1 MYFIFLGFALLASA
15 ISANKVLLA
24 SVPPTFFVGI
34 RMLTA
39 GVILWF
45 MYHRT
50 SDRLRWIYLKDDA
63 LKIFLAAFFTTC
75 VPSLCKAFALKYM
88 PSAKAAF
95 IGSLD
100 PFVTAIYSYFLFQDK
115 LNLKKILGILVGF
128 SGSMILCFSN
138 YASEQGFHAF
148 LIFSFPELAAFASMA
163 IGRYGWLLAQSM
175 LKRDRYAPAELNGVM
190 FCISG
195 VLALCL
201 SAFID
206 NYSSL
211 NLCFSWQWLL
221 LFAYTVFVGNIIAYT
236 MYATFLR
243 IHSANF
249 VSLAGFSVPIFVAF
263 FGYVFLNEKMTANL
277 VTSALVI
284 LFGVYLFYQEELA
297 SLMRERVHYRK
308 H

>member
-39 GVILWF
+39 GLILWF
-45 MYHRT
+45 MYYRT
-50 SDRLRWIYLKDDA
+50 SPRLRWKYLKDDIF
-63 LKIFLAAFFTTC
+63 KIMLAALFTTC

-88 PSAKAAF
+88 PSGKAAF

-100 PFVTAIYSYFLFQDK
+100 PFVTAIYSYFLFSDR
-115 LNLKKILGILVGF
+115 LNFKKILGILVGF
-128 SGSMILCFSN
+128 SGSMILCYSN
-138 YASEQGFHAF
+138 YTSEQGFHAF
-148 LIFSFPELAAFASMA
+148 LIFSFPELAAFAAMA

-175 LKRDRYAPAELNGVM
+175 LKRERYAPAELNGVM
-190 FCISG
+190 MSISG

-201 SAFID
+201 STFVD
-206 NYSSL
+206 NYATISFS
-211 NLCFSWQWLL
+211 FSWQWIL

-263 FGYVFLNEKMTANL
+263 FGYTFLHERLTTNL
-277 VTSALVI
+277 VTSAMVI

-297 SLMRERVHYRK
+297 SLMRERMLHRQR
-308 H
+308 